1 MLIQQP
7 DKTERILIV
16 TPSPRTINDHIT
28 HLSRAGSDVTI
39 TTDEAESLARIA
51 TRAVE
56 AVVLHVPADAS
67 TGVDF
72 VAGIHQAYGA
82 GCLPMLVLAPS
93 ADTADRCRFLDAG
106 ADDVVCET
114 ISPAELASRIGVL
127 LRFKA
132 LHDELDGALHRE
144 RALLS
149 ELRRDNE
156 QLQDLCATDLLTHLV
171 NVRSFHGM
179 LEHEFKVAKRYGQ
192 TISMLMIDIDHFKV
206 INDTYGHPA
215 GDYVLKELAV
225 ILTRSVRESDIV
237 ARIGGE
243 EFAVVLP
250 QTDTKRARRLAQRIR
265 KEVCGHL
272 FEVFGSKIHV
282 TVSIGLVSWP
292 GDAEITE
299 HEMLYYF
306 ADQALLRAKDG
317 GRDSV
322 VCVDQIDMAL
332 RRRWRRDYRHQ
343 SLTPVE
349 ETAHSEAGAPTAHMP
364 V

>member
-1 MLIQQP
+1 MLIQKP
-7 DKTERILIV
+7 DKTERLLIV
-16 TPSPRTINDHIT
+16 TPQPDSICGHINR
-28 HLSRAGSDVTI
+28 LANSGMDVTVA
-39 TTDEAESLARIA
+39 TDDAQALACVA

-56 AVVLHVPADAS
+56 LVVFHIPVTAS
-67 TGVDF
+67 AGLDF
-72 VAGIHQAYGA
+72 MAGIRQIYGQ
-82 GCLPMLVLAPS
+82 GCLPVLVLASPS
-93 ADTADRCRFLDAG
+93 DADNRCQFLDAG

-114 ISPAELASRIGVL
+114 AAPDELASRIGVL

-132 LHDELDGALHRE
+132 LHDELDSALHRE
-144 RALLS
+144 RVLLS
-149 ELRRDNE
+149 ELRNDNE
-156 QLQDLCATDLLTHLV
+156 QLQELSTTDPLTHLV

-215 GDYVLKELAV
+215 GDYVLKELSV
-225 ILTRSVRESDIV
+225 ILTKSVRESDIV

-243 EFAVVLP
+243 EFAVILP
-250 QTDTKRARRLAQRIR
+250 QTDTKKSRRLAQRIR

-272 FEVFGSKIHV
+272 FKVFGSKIHV

-292 GDAEITE
+292 GDAEIAE

-322 VCVDQIDMAL
+322 VSVDQVDMTL
-332 RRRWRRDYRHQ
+332 RRRWRRDYRRQ
-343 SLTPVE
+343 SLTLVE
-349 ETAHSEAGAPTAHMP
+349 DTARRQAGAPTAHMP